1 MYDWSLGRWLSG
13 KQRDTSDVVVLSH
26 VLPIPPLVIRGRS
39 GRLREVCAFQ
49 ANTGNLWTLDPDEGE
64 VWVLLATMRQLY
76 LLPLI
81 AASLP
86 LAL

>member
-1 MYDWSLGRWLSG
+1 MMAG
-13 KQRDTSDVVVLSH
+13 TSPSIVTLQNAQHHYAV
-26 VLPIPPLVIRGRS
+26 
-39 GRLREVCAFQ
+39 AFQ
-49 ANTGNLWTLDPDEGE
+49 ANTGNLWTLDPDEGA